1 MPKLV
6 LIDDE
11 ISRLKDEFGYFKK
24 IETGAIN
31 FNFPTFFSNE
41 VQSKSTTLFLSSSY
55 KDLFY
60 DGLGSETGTR
70 LIPSSE
76 AVAGL
81 TPSSQGVAGLT
92 PSSQGV
98 AGLTPSS
105 QGVAGLTPSSQG
117 VSQFAP
123 PLHGILSFNDYF
135 EKSSSDKKPRT
146 LESLLLVDSSF
157 YQESDILLKWV
168 NFPFENVPLESSIWQ
183 NFISKFKPKIS
194 VKKPLIPVLHQIG
207 IDDIISFLHEKF
219 TISDEEELTNFI
231 LKTSINLIA
240 DFHIK
245 LQTIANLAVDFFK
258 KENIQIVGTI
268 EKFEDD
274 EIKDFESISM
284 SFRTKNVDSDKCF
297 SLTEKLVSEI
307 AKIEPDSLKYLQIE
321 IIPNEH

>member
-76 AVAGL
+76 A
-81 TPSSQGVAGLT
+81 
-92 PSSQGV
+92 V